1 MKKLILSAAI
11 VLGGLTTVNAQT
23 EKEPTA
29 LNTQKETVAVETA
42 TKAQTMEA
50 VATPQDYKEV
60 KVADVP
66 QEVQDALATDMK
78 GATISKAYINENGE
92 YKLDLATADKK
103 TKTVYANAKGEWIKK
118 EKVMKKQ

>member
-11 VLGGLTTVNAQT
+11 LLGGLTAVNAQT
-23 EKEPTA
+23 EKEPGAMT
-29 LNTQKETVAVETA
+29 TQKETVAVETT
-42 TKAQTMEA
+42 TKAQTMDA
-50 VATPQDYKEV
+50 VATPQEYKEV

-66 QEVQDALATDMK
+66 QEVQTALATDMK
-78 GATISKAYINENGE
+78 GAKISKAYVNESGE

-118 EKVMKKQ
+118 EKEMKKQ